1 MLDPRK
7 KKRGSLAGGGGRG
20 RWSET
25 RSGEGGGSRA
35 LYREFFRT
43 RQLRGRRH
51 GRASGGC
58 LERGCTG
65 VENEPGG
72 VSRSVWWANVCLLA
86 ASEPVNHYG
95 LRKRLRP
102 IFALLQPSFSPF
114 NPLARLPLSNPSS
127 STKHV
132 SLLLR
137 LSLSLVLFSRS
148 VRLVPLR
155 RLLSFIPFVSLSSE
169 FTPLPPRHKHATM
182 LPATAAAHPAYLS
195 ELSCHPAT
203 RTPTVDRSPL

>member
-137 LSLSLVLFSRS
+137 LSLSLARS
-148 VRLVPLR
+148 
-155 RLLSFIPFVSLSSE
+155 LLSFRSTRPSPSPSLVH
-169 FTPLPPRHKHATM
+169 PLRFPQ
-182 LPATAAAHPAYLS
+182 
-195 ELSCHPAT
+195 
-203 RTPTVDRSPL
+203 